1 MLRLNEPVYPPNYRR
16 WRLQSEEDGI
26 TWFHTEISNIVLAA
40 WARYPELLQ
49 VSHEK
54 PLSETVS
61 ESQVVDIAYSIRRE
75 GGQRVQVAI
84 GEFKRG
90 LIDRDSW
97 QGGKLLKAQIG
108 FSQELRGSV
117 IVLFK

>member
-1 MLRLNEPVYPPNYRR
+1 MGEYHDDALRLNEPVHPPNYRR
-16 WRLQSEEDGI
+16 WRLQSEEDGLV
-26 TWFHTEISNIVLAA
+26 WFHTEISNVVLAA

-61 ESQVVDIAYSIRRE
+61 ESQVVDIAYSIRPE
-75 GGQRVQVAI
+75 GGKRVQIAI

-90 LIDRDSW
+90 LIDPASW
-97 QGGKLLKAQIG
+97 QGGKLRKSQIA
-108 FSQELRGSV
+108 FSQELRG
-117 IVLFK
+117 